1 MSTTFPK
8 KAELKRSWHVL
19 DADGQ
24 ILGRLATRLAMIL
37 MGKDKPGYVRFL
49 DTGDHVIV
57 VNAEKVLLTG
67 TKELDKNYFR
77 FSGYP
82 GGIRKTAASDMRVT
96 FPERLIEEA
105 VRGMLPK
112 NRLGRAQFK
121 KLKVYRGASH
131 PHEAQKPLKLEVPA
145 KKVRSARL

>member
-1 MSTTFPK
+1 MSTTFPS
-8 KAELKRSWHVL
+8 KAAALKRSWHLV

-24 ILGRLATRLAMIL
+24 ILGRLATRVATLL
-37 MGKDKPGYVRFL
+37 TGKDKPGYAPFL

-67 TKELDKNYFR
+67 KKETDKAYFR

-82 GGIRKTAASDMRVT
+82 GGIRKTVAFELREAH
-96 FPERLIEEA
+96 PERLIEEA

-112 NRLGRAQFK
+112 SKLGKALFR

-131 PHEAQKPLKLEVPA
+131 PHAAQKPAKLEVKTRA
-145 KKVRSARL
+145 ARS

>member
-8 KAELKRSWHVL
+8 KAELQRSWHVV

-24 ILGRLATRLAMIL
+24 ILGRLATRIATIL
-37 MGKDKPGYVRFL
+37 TGKDKPSYVPFL

-57 VNAEKVLLTG
+57 VNADKVLLTG
-67 TKELDKNYFR
+67 TKELDKAYFR

-82 GGIRKTAASDMRVT
+82 GGIRKTAASDMRGT

-112 NRLGRAQFK
+112 NRLGRAQFR
-121 KLKVYRGASH
+121 KLKVYRGPSH
-131 PHEAQKPLKLEVPA
+131 PHDAQKPAKIEVRPP
-145 KKVRSARL
+145 VTRS

>member
-1 MSTTFPK
+1 MSTTFPR
-8 KAELKRSWHVL
+8 KAELKRSWYVV

-24 ILGRLATRLAMIL
+24 ILGRLATRVATIL
-37 MGKDKPGYVRFL
+37 TGKDKPGYAPFL

-57 VNAEKVLLTG
+57 VNAEKILLTG
-67 TKELDKNYFR
+67 TKELDKSYFR

-82 GGIRKTAASDMRVT
+82 GGIRKTTASEMRGT

-112 NRLGRAQFK
+112 GRLGRSQFR

-131 PHEAQKPLKLEVPA
+131 PHSAQKPAKLEA
-145 KKVRSARL
+145 RARAARS